1 MSADV
6 AGTSATRRIF
16 FALRPNAAVRSQLLL
31 WQRRLAPLLAEA
43 RAVSG
48 NNLHLTL
55 EFLGGLDAVQISS
68 ACQAADSVR
77 AMSFRLELDHYAYLP
92 RPRVA
97 YAGLNNVPQAA
108 LDLHQ
113 QLHSALGR
121 LGLPLEQR
129 PWLPHVTLFRKAGS
143 FTPVAP
149 PSALCWE
156 VEALSLMESCSTEQG
171 VHYQALRHWS
181 LDGGQGATG
190 N

>member
-6 AGTSATRRIF
+6 AGTRATRRMF
-16 FALRPNAAVRSQLLL
+16 FALRPNAAVRDQLLL
-31 WQRRLAPLLAEA
+31 WQRQLAPLLAGA
-43 RAVSG
+43 RAVQGS
-48 NNLHLTL
+48 NLHLTL
-55 EFLGGLDAVQISS
+55 EFLGGLDAAQISS

-77 AMSFRLELDHYAYLP
+77 AMPFQLELDHYAYLP

-97 YAGLNNVPQAA
+97 YAGSNKVPQAA
-108 LDLHQ
+108 LNLHQ
-113 QLHSALGR
+113 QLRSALGQ
-121 LGLPLEQR
+121 LGLPIEQR

-156 VEALSLMESCSTEQG
+156 VAALSLMESCSTEQG
-171 VHYQALRHWS
+171 VRYEALRHWP
-181 LDGGQGATG
+181 LTAGQGPIG